1 VPVAA
6 RRLLGALSVPGCLN
20 RQDIWPIAATARP
33 TEETIMLKSML
44 LAALAA
50 VVMTTTLPK
59 AVQAV
64 ENPPVMQ
71 AESKAKKAGR
81 QQINGIDYYY
91 EIHGEGEPLL
101 LLHGG
106 LGSIDMYAPILPMLV
121 ENREVIVVDLH
132 GHGRTRLGTRS
143 INMAEI
149 GADMAALIKALGYDQ
164 VDALGYSFGA
174 WTALHMAAQ
183 APERVRR
190 LVLVSMPYAREGFF
204 PEMLPQQAELSGEAA
219 ELMKDT
225 PMYQSYAAVAPDTG
239 EFPKLLDEMGRLL
252 GSPYDYST
260 AVKRLT
266 MPVMLIYGDSDMI
279 RPEHIV
285 AFYQLLGGGLK
296 DAGWQREH
304 MSRNRLAILP
314 DLTHYETFMAPEV
327 FRAALPFLDGA
338 SGMKSWA
345 DAVKRE

>member
-1 VPVAA
+1 
-6 RRLLGALSVPGCLN
+6 
-20 RQDIWPIAATARP
+20 
-33 TEETIMLKSML
+33 MLKSMIFAVL
-44 LAALAA
+44 TATALATA
-50 VVMTTTLPK
+50 MPRT
-59 AVQAV
+59 VQA
-64 ENPPVMQ
+64 EANPPAMQ
-71 AESKAKKAGR
+71 SESTARKAGH
-81 QQINGIDYYY
+81 QAINGVDYYY

-121 ENREVIVVDLH
+121 ENRQVIAVDLH
-132 GHGRTRLGTRS
+132 GHGRTRLGNRS
-143 INMAEI
+143 INMADI
-149 GADMAALIKALGYDQ
+149 GTDMAALVGALGYEQ
-164 VDALGYSFGA
+164 VDVLGYSFGA
-174 WTALHMAAQ
+174 WTGLHMAAQ

-204 PEMLPQQAELSGEAA
+204 AEMLPQQAELSGAAA
-219 ELMKDT
+219 EFMKDT
-225 PMYQSYAAVAPDTG
+225 PMYQSYAAVAPDPT

-252 GSPYDYST
+252 GTPYDYSSE
-260 AVKRLT
+260 VKKLT

-285 AFYQLLGGGLK
+285 EFYQLLGGGLK

-304 MSRNRLAILP
+304 MAKNRLAILP

-338 SGMKSWA
+338 SGMKSWGE
-345 DAVKRE
+345 AVKGE